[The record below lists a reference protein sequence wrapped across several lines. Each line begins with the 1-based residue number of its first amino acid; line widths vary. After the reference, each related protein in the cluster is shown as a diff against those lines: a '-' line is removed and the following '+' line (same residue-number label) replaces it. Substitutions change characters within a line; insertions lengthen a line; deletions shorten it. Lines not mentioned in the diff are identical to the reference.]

1 MVTIV
6 KLIGVILIALGLSFA
21 FKPHTLRRLIQFF
34 CQGNNIYLVGL
45 VRIILG
51 IIFLISATQCRKTG
65 IMITLGVVVLLAGV
79 LVFIMGR
86 ERINKI
92 AQQVINSSDI
102 ALRGL
107 SLVLLILGALILY
120 SA

>member
-1 MVTIV
+1 MITM
-6 KLIGVILIALGLSFA
+6 
-21 FKPHTLRRLIQFF
+21 
-34 CQGNNIYLVGL
+34 
-45 VRIILG
+45 G
-51 IIFLISATQCRKTG
+51 II
-65 IMITLGVVVLLAGV
+65 VLLAGV
-79 LVFIMGR
+79 LVFTMGR

-107 SLVLLILGALILY
+107 SLLPLILGALILY